1 MDKKELARELDR
13 LVSLYV
19 RKTENRCFTCGNRL
33 SFKKR
38 QAGHYLSRTIRRT
51 RWDLDNVHVQCNKCN
66 VELGGNLK
74 KYRERLDPEIR
85 EKLNRLA
92 ELYNKGRL
100 PEPNLTEMKIL
111 RDFYRHV
118 LGETPVLK

>member
-1 MDKKELARELDR
+1 MEKKELAHELDR

-19 RKTENRCFTCGNRL
+19 RKKENRCFTCGNRL

-74 KYRERLDPEIR
+74 KYRAKLDPKTR
-85 EKLNRLA
+85 KKLHRLA
-92 ELYNKGRL
+92 ELYNMGRL

-111 RDFYRHV
+111 RDFYRQ
-118 LGETPVLK
+118 LLKEMPTSK